1 MVRYWKWFVGNEDT
15 FTLEVRIFHAVCVLL
30 VSCVLISVPVAYG
43 LHIPNLPLALI
54 IISSIAGV
62 LYYLSRFKGFHQLSA
77 AIFQVFLC
85 LGLVTNYYYNSG
97 ANGPS
102 YAMFLLAFLVSVLT
116 SPTRQYFIWLPV
128 NILLLTGLITLEL
141 VVPGSIRTTY
151 LNDTDRYID
160 LVATYFLTAG
170 FAFLIASYVRTAY
183 NKQREQLIAR
193 SAELHEANNTKNK
206 LLSILGHDLK
216 EPLASLQ
223 GYLQLLSEFD
233 MEEEERKEMNEQLLL
248 MTKNTSLML
257 SNILAWTNK
266 QGHHFQVDLCD
277 LDVKE
282 TLWPVIELSRNMS
295 HKKQISLWLDL
306 PENVGVKADSQMLQL
321 IIRNLLMNSIKF
333 TPLGGNVWLSA
344 KIEEDVCVLKVKD
357 DGIGI
362 PLTLK
367 PNIFSINPGSRR
379 GTSSEKGTGLG
390 LRLCKEF
397 TEALGGK
404 LTFKNNDDK
413 GTTFSLMLPAV
424 NIPGTSSKISLEVI
438 DANH

>member
-1 MVRYWKWFVGNEDT
+1 MVRYWKWLMGNENI

-30 VSCVLISVPVAYG
+30 VLCILISVPVAYG
-43 LHIPNLPLALI
+43 LHIPHLPLMLVI
-54 IISSIAGV
+54 VSSVAGV

-85 LGLVTNYYYNSG
+85 LGLTANYYYNSG
-97 ANGPS
+97 VNGPS

-128 NILLLTGLITLEL
+128 NMLLLTGLITLEL

-151 LNDTDRYID
+151 LSATDRYID
-160 LVATYFLTAG
+160 LVATYFITAG
-170 FAFLIASYVRTAY
+170 FAFFIAAYVRTAY
-183 NKQREQLIAR
+183 NKQREQLIAQ
-193 SAELHEANNTKNK
+193 SAALHEANNTKNK

-223 GYLQLLSEFD
+223 GYLQLLSDFD
-233 MEEEERKEMNEQLLL
+233 MEEEERREMNEQLLL
-248 MTKNTSLML
+248 MTKSASLML

-266 QGHHFQVDLCD
+266 QGHSIQVDLRD
-277 LDVKE
+277 LSVKE
-282 TLWPVIELSRNMS
+282 TLWPVIQLSRSIS

-306 PENVGVKADSQMLQL
+306 PENINVKADSQMLEL
-321 IIRNLLMNSIKF
+321 IVRNLLMNAIKF
-333 TPLGGNVWLSA
+333 TPAEGNIWLSA
-344 KIEEDVCVLKVKD
+344 KTEGDRCMLEVKD

-362 PLTLK
+362 PEALRS
-367 PNIFSINPGSRR
+367 NIFSINPGSRR
-379 GTSSEKGTGLG
+379 GTASEKGTGLG

-397 TEALGGK
+397 TEMLGGE

-413 GTTFSLMLPAV
+413 GTTFSLTLPAV
-424 NIPGTSSKISLEVI
+424 NISGISSEIELEI
-438 DANH
+438 AETC